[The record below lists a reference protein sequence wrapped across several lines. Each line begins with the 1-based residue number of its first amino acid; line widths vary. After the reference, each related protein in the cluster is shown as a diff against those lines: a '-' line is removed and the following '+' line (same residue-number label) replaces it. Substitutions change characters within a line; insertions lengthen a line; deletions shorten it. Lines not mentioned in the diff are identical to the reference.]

1 MHKFTNQFL
10 ALFVGLFLLLVTG
23 VVFYTNQML
32 VTATATIITNGID
45 NRANDISMMV
55 SELYI
60 GDSDTVITAVKEIGG
75 IQKLL
80 AEGDAIALLNEK
92 GNLVFSSNPSIDSA
106 EKQQDV
112 REIKAV
118 LKGAANGSSGLTE
131 DKNGDSVYR
140 AAFPLYNESGDFVG
154 IFRLS
159 HNLFELEGLKVD
171 TLEAALLFSLVA
183 VILASIIAHSLTR
196 RLSVPLEN
204 IKTIVEQIAEENYE
218 VRYYGADYPEI
229 SALGDKVNDL
239 SDSLQEKTQTIQES
253 NERINLL
260 MDKLVIGVV
269 LLDEEKRIQMMNPAV
284 QKIVGKKDS
293 LIGHSYLELFKS
305 YGVIR
310 LIDQTYHFKKH
321 LNDEIYQYYPD
332 EKILDVNT
340 VLIPGNKGERG
351 DQLIVLLYDITE
363 IRRLEKVRTD
373 FVTNASHELRT
384 PVTALKGFA
393 ETLLDGAMSD
403 PVILKQFLEIIYKES
418 NRLDMLVND
427 ILELSR
433 VEQKQVPMRIEKIN
447 INEITRSCFQI
458 VSKEAEEKEI
468 TLMLKA
474 EKEVYFEG
482 DKSRFE
488 QILSNLIY
496 NAVNYTDQKGHV
508 TVHLDQTDEEI
519 IIQVKDTG
527 IGIPEEDLLRI
538 FERFYR
544 VDKARSRNTGGTGL
558 GLSIVRYLVKNMNG
572 FISVDSKMGI
582 GSTFTVRFPYIRR
595 LNEE

>member
-32 VTATATIITNGID
+32 VTSTAAIITNGID

-60 GDSDTVITAVKEIGG
+60 GDSDTVITAVNEIGG
-75 IQKLL
+75 IQRLL
-80 AEGDAIALLNEK
+80 DEGDAIALLNEK
-92 GNLVFSSNPSIDSA
+92 GNLVYSSNPSIDSA

-118 LKGAANGSSGLTE
+118 LNGAANGSSGLTE

-140 AAFPLYNESGDFVG
+140 SAFPLYNHSGDFVG

-159 HNLFELEGLKVD
+159 HNLFELEGLKAD
-171 TLEAALLFSLVA
+171 TLEAALLFTLVA
-183 VILASIIAHSLTR
+183 IVSASIIARSLTR
-196 RLSVPLEN
+196 RLSRPLES

-229 SALGDKVNDL
+229 SALGEKVNDL

-269 LLDEEKRIQMMNPAV
+269 LLDEEKRIQMVNPAV

-321 LNDEIYQYYPD
+321 MNDEIYQY
-332 EKILDVNT
+332 
-340 VLIPGNKGERG
+340 
-351 DQLIVLLYDITE
+351 
-363 IRRLEKVRTD
+363 
-373 FVTNASHELRT
+373 
-384 PVTALKGFA
+384 
-393 ETLLDGAMSD
+393 
-403 PVILKQFLEIIYKES
+403 
-418 NRLDMLVND
+418 
-427 ILELSR
+427 
-433 VEQKQVPMRIEKIN
+433 
-447 INEITRSCFQI
+447 
-458 VSKEAEEKEI
+458 
-468 TLMLKA
+468 
-474 EKEVYFEG
+474 
-482 DKSRFE
+482 
-488 QILSNLIY
+488 
-496 NAVNYTDQKGHV
+496 
-508 TVHLDQTDEEI
+508 
-519 IIQVKDTG
+519 
-527 IGIPEEDLLRI
+527 
-538 FERFYR
+538 
-544 VDKARSRNTGGTGL
+544 
-558 GLSIVRYLVKNMNG
+558 
-572 FISVDSKMGI
+572 
-582 GSTFTVRFPYIRR
+582 
-595 LNEE
+595 